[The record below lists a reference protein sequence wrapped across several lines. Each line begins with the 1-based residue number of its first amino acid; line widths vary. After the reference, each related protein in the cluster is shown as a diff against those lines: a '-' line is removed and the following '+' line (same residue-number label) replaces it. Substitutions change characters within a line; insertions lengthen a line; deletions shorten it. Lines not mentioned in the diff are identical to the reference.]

1 MLKELK
7 FVQGAVSKKDL
18 LPAMTHFRIEKN
30 TVRSYNGSIALSSPI
45 PFDIDCVPK
54 ADMLVRAISN
64 CNDTITLSMIGNRL
78 RVQSGAFRAF
88 IDCIEGETP
97 HVEPEGEIVNFDG
110 AVLLKAVQTMMPFVG
125 DDASRPWTNGI
136 LFKGQSAFATNNV
149 TVIEYWLG
157 VEVPFVINVPRN
169 ALKEMLR
176 INEPPTHAQI
186 HNNSITFHYSDQRWI
201 RTQLLVTTWPE
212 FTKILDV
219 ESNPAPVHPKLFEGL
234 EVLKGFG
241 DELGRVYYS
250 DGVLR
255 TQQEGDIGA
264 SYDIEGFNSTGCF
277 QIAMLLL
284 LKGVATHVDFDLYPK
299 PCLFF
304 GDRLRGA
311 IMGLQM

>member
-30 TVRSYNGSIALSSPI
+30 TVRSYNGSLALSSPI
-45 PFDIDCVPK
+45 PFDIDCIPK
-54 ADMLVRAISN
+54 ASTLVRAIAN
-64 CNDTITLSMIGNRL
+64 CNDTITLSMSNGRL
-78 RVQSGAFRAF
+78 RVQSGSFRAF
-88 IDCIEGETP
+88 VECIEGETP
-97 HVEPEGEIVNFDG
+97 HVEPQGEIVNFDG
-110 AVLLKAVQTMMPFVG
+110 EVLLKAIQTMMPFVG

-176 INEPPTHAQI
+176 VNEAPTHAQI
-186 HNNSITFHYSDQRWI
+186 DQNSITFHYSDQRWI

-212 FTKILDV
+212 FGKILDA
-219 ESNPAPVHPKLFEGL
+219 ESNATPVDPRLFEGL

-241 DELGRVYYS
+241 DDLGRVYIK

-255 TQQEGDIGA
+255 TQDTDGQGATFDIPGL
-264 SYDIEGFNSTGCF
+264 EWTGCF
-277 QIAMLLL
+277 QIVMLML
-284 LKGVATHVDFDLYPK
+284 LKGVATHVDFSLYPK

-311 IMGLQM
+311 LVGLKM